1 MQRNEMEEIYDKYKN
16 VVYRTAVTCCKNFSE
31 AEDITQDVFI
41 KCFTSDK
48 MFENDEHLKAWLIR
62 ATINRCKDIFRS
74 FRFRNIVSLDNANQ
88 LSYETPDENEVY
100 NAVMSLPEKY
110 RIIIHLFYYEEYST
124 REIAGITR
132 RSESA
137 VRTQLHRGR
146 ELLKKTL
153 GKEFQI

>member
-1 MQRNEMEEIYDKYKN
+1 
-16 VVYRTAVTCCKNFSE
+16 
-31 AEDITQDVFI
+31 
-41 KCFTSDK
+41 

-62 ATINRCKDIFRS
+62 VTINRCKDIFRS
-74 FRFRNIVSLDNANQ
+74 FRFRNIVSLDNANH
-88 LSYETPDENEVY
+88 LSYEIPDENKVY

-146 ELLKKTL
+146 ELLKKIL